1 MEATITPY
9 RQALLTAW
17 EMGRADGTSAAAWD
31 IEPRESPPAPGHPRG
46 RSPEAFAR
54 YLWAHQPGRPPSA
67 LELNGPLWYSTGFRE
82 ALHQALEGEPQRA
95 DVASSA
101 PPQPR
106 S

>member
-17 EMGRADGTSAAAWD
+17 EMGRADGTTAAAWD
-31 IEPRESPPAPGHPRG
+31 IEPRKSPPAPGPARG

-54 YLWAHQPGRPPSA
+54 YLWADRPGRPPSG
-67 LELNGPLWYSTGFRE
+67 LELNGPLWYATGFRE
-82 ALHQALEGEPQRA
+82 ALRQALEDGPQRA
-95 DVASSA
+95 DVECAA
-101 PPQPR
+101 PPQPG